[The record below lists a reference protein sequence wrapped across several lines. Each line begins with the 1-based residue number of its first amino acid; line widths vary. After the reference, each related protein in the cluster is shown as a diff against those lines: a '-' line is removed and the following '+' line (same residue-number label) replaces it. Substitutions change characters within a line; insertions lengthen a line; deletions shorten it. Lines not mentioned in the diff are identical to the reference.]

1 MKNIIIP
8 VLLILTI
15 IISGCGSDN
24 YYDFP
29 NYSSDELK
37 EDSVIEE
44 YYIKH
49 FPVNI
54 KNESND
60 DVRIYIDLSSGIT
73 ESSFSVENNKELVRN
88 ILGQMTNVKNVD
100 YFELRD
106 DSIKK
111 YYGNEYT
118 KYFTYS
124 AFHENGKYKDP
135 GGAPIDKALEQI
147 VDNDDV
153 GILVTDGELINRK
166 TNEVSEEYWAS
177 ESFRKWFNK
186 GHEIVFV
193 YSDFEDETNKQGLP
207 FKKHM
212 YLMFFIP
219 NNDKEILNNY
229 LESIQVLSFKTLNFS
244 TNTSNLYRRD
254 YQNDA
259 LPGMSKYI
267 EYFESPSSYKKSEI
281 FPYEFIDITD
291 AEFSLF
297 QESGLVY
304 FLRDLGD
311 ENTGKPMSYPILEK
325 LYFNFSSLPNYK
337 VENLKIVVHDVYDD
351 FKNYKRNILARKY
364 LPEVEKSLETGQD
377 SLNDAN
383 YMVFKGMP
391 TVDDEEPYDTSKVT
405 VLDTVNNYVSILKP
419 DFKFNKKVFDYSDK
433 GISDFLEL
441 DQSAGK
447 VSEINED
454 GEYEVVIKFS
464 KKLNENNPNLNTLRN
479 NLFRIDIVMEDVS
492 LKELDKNA
500 LTWQIMIGNRKGKK
514 DVTLYS
520 SLKSIMNTD
529 GVKPSGVIY
538 SFFLKT
544 GPFTTD

>member
-1 MKNIIIP
+1 
-8 VLLILTI
+8 
-15 IISGCGSDN
+15 
-24 YYDFP
+24 
-29 NYSSDELK
+29 
-37 EDSVIEE
+37 
-44 YYIKH
+44 
-49 FPVNI
+49 
-54 KNESND
+54 
-60 DVRIYIDLSSGIT
+60 
-73 ESSFSVENNKELVRN
+73 
-88 ILGQMTNVKNVD
+88 
-100 YFELRD
+100 
-106 DSIKK
+106 
-111 YYGNEYT
+111 
-118 KYFTYS
+118 
-124 AFHENGKYKDP
+124 
-135 GGAPIDKALEQI
+135 
-147 VDNDDV
+147 
-153 GILVTDGELINRK
+153 
-166 TNEVSEEYWAS
+166 
-177 ESFRKWFNK
+177 
-186 GHEIVFV
+186 
-193 YSDFEDETNKQGLP
+193 
-207 FKKHM
+207 
-212 YLMFFIP
+212 MFFIP

-229 LESIQVLSFKTLNFS
+229 LESIEDLNFKTLNFS
-244 TNTSNLYRRD
+244 TNISNLYRRD

-405 VLDTVNNYVSILKP
+405 VLDTVNNYVSILRP

-492 LKELDKNA
+492 LKELDKEA